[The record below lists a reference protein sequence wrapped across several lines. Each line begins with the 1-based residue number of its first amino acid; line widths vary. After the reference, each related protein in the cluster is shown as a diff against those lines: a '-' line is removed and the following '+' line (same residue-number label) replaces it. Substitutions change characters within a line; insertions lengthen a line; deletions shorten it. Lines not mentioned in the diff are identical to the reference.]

1 MSNTRQ
7 VPRDSFSSLD
17 RLLPQPNTVD
27 VTMEIVGDEVGDQ
40 LEADRV
46 PWHGL
51 IYDPTNDV
59 IEVSAGERDDQDRVS
74 LRHEIHQPDKVWLE
88 EVDGA
93 VKSLSIESGAGPRTI
108 LRFHRRSAIGGK
120 GAGAS

>member
-1 MSNTRQ
+1 MINTREI
-7 VPRDSFSSLD
+7 PRESLIGLD

-27 VTMEIVGDEVGDQ
+27 VTMEIVGDDVGDQ

-59 IEVSAGERDDQDRVS
+59 IEVSAGERDDQGQVS
-74 LRHEIHQPDKVWLE
+74 LRHEIHKPSKVWLE
-88 EVDGA
+88 EVDGS
-93 VKSLSIESGAGPRTI
+93 VESVSIESSVGPRTI
-108 LRFHRRSAIGGK
+108 LRFDSRSAISGG
-120 GAGAS
+120 GATTG

>member
-1 MSNTRQ
+1 MINTRE
-7 VPRDSFSSLD
+7 VPRESLTGLD

-27 VTMEIVGDEVGDQ
+27 VTMEIVGDDVGDQ

-59 IEVSAGERDDQDRVS
+59 IEVSAGERDDAGRVS
-74 LRHEIHQPDKVWLE
+74 LRHEIHEPNKVWLE

-93 VKSLSIESGAGPRTI
+93 VESLSIEPNVGPRTI
-108 LRFHRRSAIGGK
+108 LRFHNRSAISGV
-120 GAGAS
+120 SR

>member
-1 MSNTRQ
+1 MINTRQ
-7 VPRDSFSSLD
+7 VPKGSLSGLD

-59 IEVSAGERDDQDRVS
+59 IEVSTGERDHRDQVS
-74 LRHEIHQPDKVWLE
+74 LRHEIHQPDRVWLE
-88 EVDGA
+88 EVDGT
-93 VKSLSIESGAGPRTI
+93 VKSLSIESGTGPRTI
-108 LRFHRRSAIGGK
+108 LRFHHRSAIGGK
-120 GAGAS
+120 GGAI